1 MYTSIHFF
9 NNECVK
15 GEKKVNPVNMAITP
29 AMIDQLTS
37 EGKATS
43 MHQLDGM
50 LYYPD
55 IPDNAE
61 LPLEM
66 TRGVDE
72 NDCWEAS
79 QESSEKIRKFYKQK
93 KSQPAT
99 VEEHA

>member
-1 MYTSIHFF
+1 MYCALNFF
-9 NNECVK
+9 DNSYRD

-29 AMIDQLTS
+29 SMMDSLTS
-37 EGKATS
+37 EGRTTC

-55 IPDNAE
+55 IPDNSE

-79 QESSEKIRKFYKQK
+79 QEVSQKLRKYYASK

-99 VEEHA
+99 VEEH

>member
-9 NNECVK
+9 DNSCLS

-29 AMIDQLTS
+29 SDIDRLTAD
-37 EGKATS
+37 GKATC

-55 IPDNAE
+55 LPEGNE
-61 LPLEM
+61 LPLEYV
-66 TRGVDE
+66 RGVDE

-79 QESSEKIRKFYKQK
+79 QESSEKIQKFYKQK

-99 VEEHA
+99 VEEH